1 MSPVTSTGVAVAFA
15 LLTALANAAAV
26 MMQHVATTAGDHRGW
41 AWVRHVVRHPLWLF
55 GWVGMLGSLVFQ
67 ALALHAGPL
76 SLVQPLLVSELVLAL
91 VLRRLW
97 RRQRLSP
104 RAWASAAVTT
114 LALATVLVATD
125 PHGVAHT
132 PTRTAWV
139 ATTLAS
145 ALAVV
150 VLVLFARGAGPV
162 RRAASFATATAV
174 LWALEATF
182 IKSATDALVGGGV
195 GALLTSWPLYALV
208 VAGLGGLTTEQLALR
223 EGPLRVSQPLIVIVD
238 PLVSVLYGVGF
249 FREHL
254 ASGWGVAVVAG
265 VAGIAVCAGV
275 VVMTTTVPESLVPEA
290 LPASPEGD

>member
-1 MSPVTSTGVAVAFA
+1 MTSTGVAVTFA

-26 MMQHVATTAGDHRGW
+26 MMQHVATTAGNHRGW
-41 AWVRHVVRHPLWLF
+41 SWVRHVVRHPLWLL
-55 GWVGMLGSLVFQ
+55 GWLGMLGSLVFQ
-67 ALALHAGPL
+67 AVALHAGPL

-97 RRQRLSP
+97 RRQRLSA
-104 RAWASAAVTT
+104 RAWTSAAVTT
-114 LALATVLVATD
+114 LALATVLMVTD
-125 PHGVAHT
+125 PHGVAHA
-132 PTRTAWV
+132 PTRAAWV
-139 ATTLAS
+139 TTTVAS

-150 VLVLFARGAGPV
+150 VLVLVARGAGPV

-182 IKSATDALVGGGV
+182 IKSATDVLVAGGV
-195 GALLTSWPLYALV
+195 GGLLTSWPLYALV

-238 PLVSVLYGVGF
+238 PLVSVLFGVGL

-254 ASGWGVAVVAG
+254 APGWGVAVVAG
-265 VAGIAVCAGV
+265 LAGAAVCAGV
-275 VVMTTTVPESLVPEA
+275 VVLTTAVPESLVPEA
-290 LPASPEGD
+290 LPETPRSD